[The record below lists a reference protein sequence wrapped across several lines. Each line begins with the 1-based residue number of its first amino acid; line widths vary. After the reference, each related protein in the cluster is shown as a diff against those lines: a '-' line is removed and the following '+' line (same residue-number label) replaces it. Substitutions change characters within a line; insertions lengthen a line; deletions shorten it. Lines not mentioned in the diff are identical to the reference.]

1 MHEGHPNTPLPEA
14 LAPSPAGVS
23 LTDAELA
30 NFSPRHREA
39 LEKLEHG
46 YEMACSNEGFRQY
59 LQVVSHLYAYSPRN
73 VMLIFAQMP
82 DATMINSYE
91 RWRAAGR
98 QVKKGERG
106 LKIFYP
112 RHRVVTRENEATGEE
127 EPRTMLTGFGIG
139 HVFDVSQT
147 DGPPIAPP
155 TPPAERFGTSDVAGE
170 LTNRLA
176 TFLIGEGLRVEQK
189 PLAKIRGYFDPEKR
203 EIALND
209 ALSRDDGWLKTLG
222 HETAHYLAG
231 DTAGWEG
238 RPLREFI
245 AEASTYAALL
255 AAGVDTSAYSL
266 DYIKW
271 WTREPGMVK
280 TAMPEIAVV
289 TKKLIAIME
298 GERPE
303 AMGDWL

>member
-1 MHEGHPNTPLPEA
+1 MQEGQPKRQITEA

-23 LTDAELA
+23 LSDVELA
-30 NFSPRHREA
+30 TLSPRHREA

-46 YEMACSNEGFRQY
+46 YELACSNEGFTAY
-59 LQVVSHLYAYSPRN
+59 LHVLAHLYAYSPRN
-73 VMLIFAQMP
+73 IMLVFAQMP
-82 DATMINSYE
+82 EATAVNSYE
-91 RWRAAGR
+91 RWKAAGR

-106 LKIFYP
+106 LKVFYP
-112 RHRVVTRENEATGEE
+112 RHRVVTRKDEGGGEE
-127 EPRTMLTGFGIG
+127 RRQVLIGFGVG
-139 HVFDVSQT
+139 NVFDVSQT
-147 DGPPIAPP
+147 DGPAIEPP
-155 TPPAERFGTSDVAGE
+155 PPPEARFATFDVAGK

-176 TFLIGEGLRVEQK
+176 SFLIGKGVRVEQK
-189 PLAKIRGYFDPEKR
+189 PLTNVRGYFDPVKR

-209 ALSRDDGWLKTLG
+209 ALPRDDGWLKTLG
-222 HETAHYLAG
+222 HETAHFLAG

-245 AEASTYAALL
+245 AEAATYAALL
-255 AAGVDTSAYSL
+255 AEGVDTSAYSL

-280 TAMPEIAVV
+280 VAMPEIALV
-289 TKKLIAIME
+289 TKQLITIME

-303 AMGDWL
+303 AMGEWL